1 MHNLYSVS
9 SCWLKYITEGKH
21 GRKFSLFK
29 LKFELFTPHVQENE
43 AVLKKNRKMLNIHMF
58 SKVEELMSCQE
69 PLQMLMLPENVQPGF
84 QIFL

>member
-1 MHNLYSVS
+1 MEEMFLCLNLSL
-9 SCWLKYITEGKH
+9 SCLLIMYKKMRLYW
-21 GRKFSLFK
+21 
-29 LKFELFTPHVQENE
+29 
-43 AVLKKNRKMLNIHMF
+43 KNRKMLNIHMF

>member
-1 MHNLYSVS
+1 MEEKFLRLNLSL
-9 SCWLKYITEGKH
+9 SCFLIMY
-21 GRKFSLFK
+21 
-29 LKFELFTPHVQENE
+29 
-43 AVLKKNRKMLNIHMF
+43 KNMRLYWKIRKMLNIHMF

>member
-1 MHNLYSVS
+1 
-9 SCWLKYITEGKH
+9 
-21 GRKFSLFK
+21 
-29 LKFELFTPHVQENE
+29 
-43 AVLKKNRKMLNIHMF
+43 MLNIHMF